1 VYVGHAHDLPPPLSL
16 VLPVFDEVAVIPEI
30 RRRLHAFLE
39 GLGESWEVVFV
50 DDGSVD
56 QSPAL
61 LHELAAAD
69 SRY

>member
-1 VYVGHAHDLPPPLSL
+1 
-16 VLPVFDEVAVIPEI
+16 VLPVFDEEAVIPEI